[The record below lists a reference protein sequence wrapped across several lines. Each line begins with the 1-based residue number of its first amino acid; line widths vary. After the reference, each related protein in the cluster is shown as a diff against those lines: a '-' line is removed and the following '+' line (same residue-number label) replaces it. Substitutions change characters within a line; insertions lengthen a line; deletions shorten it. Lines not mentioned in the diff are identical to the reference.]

1 MLCRTPATD
10 TFRPLSRAKASAP
23 RTSSISRTA
32 TTPYTG
38 VRLRQLASFS
48 VPPRC
53 TQTSEA
59 VTAGCTRTGPAGP
72 APVGMGGQSL
82 SASGSV
88 AESMAFRRT
97 TTAISIE
104 TKIPI
109 TSARFIAR
117 WNRVR
122 GGAAAFCRRRLV
134 VVEMLDARAA
144 GRQIGQDHVQGPH
157 GGPDADPLGR
167 GIGQDLLAQD
177 DAARRMQVELARR
190 DRRQENFVVAGQVVE
205 PHALLGQRRDD

>member
-59 VTAGCTRTGPAGP
+59 VTLFR
-72 APVGMGGQSL
+72 
-82 SASGSV
+82 V
-88 AESMAFRRT
+88 AREGFR
-97 TTAISIE
+97 E
-104 TKIPI
+104 
-109 TSARFIAR
+109 
-117 WNRVR
+117 
-122 GGAAAFCRRRLV
+122 
-134 VVEMLDARAA
+134 
-144 GRQIGQDHVQGPH
+144 IGLPW
-157 GGPDADPLGR
+157 
-167 GIGQDLLAQD
+167 
-177 DAARRMQVELARR
+177 E
-190 DRRQENFVVAGQVVE
+190 E
-205 PHALLGQRRDD
+205 ALLGIDMATLLDAGEPEVVAAAARSREILTGLSARPFLDRLDAALGEVPTRPSAPATHAMEAADRTLV